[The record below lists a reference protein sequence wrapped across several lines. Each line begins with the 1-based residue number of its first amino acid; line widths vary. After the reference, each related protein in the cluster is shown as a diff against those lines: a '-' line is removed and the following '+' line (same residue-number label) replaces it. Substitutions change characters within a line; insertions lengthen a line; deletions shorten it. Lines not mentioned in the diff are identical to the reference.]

1 MESGDLA
8 GELTVAGSEK
18 KPSGKVAEPA
28 AESIARTG
36 VAGQNSGA
44 ARGITLERFFTRPG
58 VDPMTQVEWDQRSAV
73 ISGEDGRVVFEQRDV
88 EVPRG
93 WSQTAANVVVSK
105 YFRGPLGS
113 PRRETSVRQLIGR
126 VADTITGW
134 GERDGYFASVEARD
148 TFHAELSA
156 LLVTQRAAFNSPVWF
171 NVGIE
176 PKPQCSACFIL
187 KVDDN
192 MDSILN
198 WYRNEGIIFKGGSG
212 AGVNLS
218 AVRSCRET
226 LSAGGTA
233 SGPRSFRQAADAA
246 AGVIKSGGKTRRA
259 AKMVVL
265 NASHP
270 DIADFIRCKQE
281 EEKKAWALIDAGYDG
296 SLDGPAY
303 GSVFFQNANNS
314 VRATDEFMRAVAE
327 DGEWRTH
334 YVTDGQVADTYR
346 ARDLMRMMAEA
357 VWACGDPGMQFDT
370 TINAWHTCP
379 NSGRINA
386 SNPCSEYMHLDNSA
400 CNLSSLN
407 LLKFIDDRGEFDVR
421 AFRHAVDVM
430 ITAQDIIV
438 DNSSYPTEEIG
449 RNAHDFRELG
459 LGYANLGALLMALGM
474 PYDSDQ
480 GRSYAGAITALMTGE
495 AYLQSARIAEAT
507 GPFAGYAMNR
517 EPMLRVIERHRH
529 EAHRL
534 DPSLVPLDLL
544 RAARESWDEALKLGS
559 AAGFRNSQATVL
571 APTGTIAFMMDCDT
585 TGVEPD
591 IALVKYKKLVG
602 GGMLKIVNG
611 TVPRALKR
619 IGYDSKEIQDIVEYL
634 DEHETIEGA
643 PLLSTAHLAV
653 FDCAFKPRAGSRTI
667 HYQGHLKM
675 MGAVQP
681 FISGAISKT
690 INMPAEA
697 TADEITEA
705 YMTAWKLGLKAVAI
719 YRDGSKRTQP
729 LNTAKAGPG
738 AVTAAGALAAAAA
751 LQAGGDE
758 FRPMRRK
765 LADERKS
772 ITHKFDIAGHE
783 GYITVGMY
791 EDGAPGEIFVMMS
804 KQGSTISG
812 LMDSFATAISYA
824 LQYGVPLRFLVDKFA
839 HMRFEPSG
847 FTKNPQIPYAKS
859 IVDYLFRWLASK
871 FLDEEARHDIG
882 VVAPAADSGQSIAG
896 LPDNREP
903 APVPRGIAVAVSA
916 ARQPFV
922 NQADAPPCPDCGSI
936 MVRNGTCYKCM
947 NCGATSGCS

>member
-1 MESGDLA
+1 MAQS
-8 GELTVAGSEK
+8 SEK
-18 KPSGKVAEPA
+18 NEKITAE
-28 AESIARTG
+28 
-36 VAGQNSGA
+36 A
-44 ARGITLERFFTRPG
+44 ARKTAASATLERYFTRPG
-58 VDPMTQVEWDQRSAV
+58 VDPLSQVEWDLRSAI

-88 EVPRG
+88 EVPRA
-93 WSQTAANVVVSK
+93 WSQTATNVVVSK

-126 VADTITGW
+126 VVDTISSW
-134 GERDGYFASVEARD
+134 GEKQYYFADDAARD
-148 TFHAELSA
+148 TFKAELTH
-156 LLVTQRAAFNSPVWF
+156 LLVNQMAAFNSPVYF

-187 KVDDN
+187 KVEDN
-192 MDSILN
+192 MDSILG
-198 WYRNEGIIFKGGSG
+198 WYRNEGMIFKGGSG

-218 AVRSCRET
+218 ALRSCREK

-233 SGPRSFRQAADAA
+233 SGPLSFMKAADAS

-265 NASHP
+265 NADHP
-270 DIADFIRCKQE
+270 DIEDFIKCKVE
-281 EEKKAWALIDAGYDG
+281 EEKKAWALIEAGYDA

-314 VRATDEFMRAVAE
+314 VRATDEFMQAVLDDAK
-327 DGEWRTH
+327 WSTR
-334 YVTDGQVADTYR
+334 YVTSGALAQEYD
-346 ARDLMRMMAEA
+346 ARHLLREIAEA
-357 VWACGDPGMQFDT
+357 AWLCGDPGMQFDT
-370 TINAWHTCP
+370 TINTWHTCP

-400 CNLSSLN
+400 CNLASLN
-407 LLKFIDDRGEFDVR
+407 LLKFIDDRGEFDVKS
-421 AFRHAVDVM
+421 FRHAVDVM
-430 ITAQDIIV
+430 ITAQDIVV
-438 DNSSYPTEEIG
+438 DNSSYPTDEIS
-449 RNAHDFRELG
+449 RNAHKFRELG
-459 LGYANLGALLMALGM
+459 LGYANLGATLMALGM

-480 GRSYAGAITALMTGE
+480 GRNYSAAISALMTGE
-495 AYLQSARIAEAT
+495 AYLQSARIAGALE
-507 GPFAGYAMNR
+507 PFEGYAQNR
-517 EPMLRVIERHRH
+517 EPMLRVIERHRGC
-529 EAHRL
+529 AYKL
-534 DPSLVPLDLL
+534 DSAYVPLDLL
-544 RAARESWDEALKLGS
+544 SAAREAWDDALRLGQT
-559 AAGFRNSQATVL
+559 AGIRNSQATVI

-585 TGVEPD
+585 TGIEPD

-619 IGYDSKEIQDIVEYL
+619 LGYDSREVQEIVEYL

-643 PLLSTAHLAV
+643 SHLKDAHLPV
-653 FDCAFKPRAGSRTI
+653 FDCAFKPRLGSRTI
-667 HYQGHLKM
+667 HYNGHLKM

-681 FISGAISKT
+681 FVSGAISKT
-690 INMPAEA
+690 INMPADVTVEEVA
-697 TADEITEA
+697 EA
-705 YMTAWKLGLKAVAI
+705 YVTAWKLGLKAVAI

-729 LNTAKAGPG
+729 LNTGSKAGGAGAPAEAHPG
-738 AVTAAGALAAAAA
+738 AAAIAAALAAAPT
-751 LQAGGDE
+751 DE
-758 FRPMRRK
+758 GRARRRK

-791 EDGAPGEIFVMMS
+791 DDGAPGEIFVAMS

-824 LQYGVPLRFLVDKFA
+824 LQYGVPLQFLVDKFA
-839 HMRFEPSG
+839 HVRFEPSG

-871 FLDEEARHDIG
+871 FFDEQARQEIG
-882 VVAPAADSGQSIAG
+882 VVGVVGAIPPLGVADGTPEATPRLTLAPAPHAPRPPVDLAD
-896 LPDNREP
+896 
-903 APVPRGIAVAVSA
+903 
-916 ARQPFV
+916 ARASSLRQTFI
-922 NQADAPPCPDCGSI
+922 NQADAPPCPDCGCI
-936 MVRNGTCYKCM
+936 MIRNGTCYKCM